1 MQRKLPQLGPTET
14 QLFAWIQL
22 QDRNVVKAG
31 EFARILN
38 LTAKQESNLYSR
50 LCRSKLAIRLMKGIY
65 LLPSK
70 IPPGGNWGPNP
81 YWIIDKL
88 MNAIAA
94 KYQITGRAAF
104 NRYGFSEQV
113 ANQIA
118 VYNTNLSGTKTIG
131 GIRYDFIEVA
141 ADRIGAID
149 FQELKD
155 GSKIPFSSAARTVTD
170 AVYDWSRFGAISQA
184 FEWIDSHAMEK
195 GWVRELVQSTANFGN
210 VGAARRIGFVLQR
223 ADVSRQMLLPLT
235 RMISATSSYIPL
247 DPTKPKR
254 GSVDKTWGVVI
265 NA

>member
-1 MQRKLPQLGPTET
+1 MQYKLPQLGPIET

-31 EFARILN
+31 EFAKVMS
-38 LTAKQESNLYSR
+38 LTAKQESKLYSR
-50 LCRSKLAIRLMKGIY
+50 LCRAKLAIRLMKGIY

-81 YWIIDKL
+81 YWVLDKL
-88 MNAIAA
+88 MNAIKA

-118 VYNTNLSGTKTIG
+118 VYNTYLSGTKIIG
-131 GIRYDFIEVA
+131 GIRYNFIEVDG
-141 ADRIGAID
+141 DRIGAID
-149 FQELKD
+149 FQELHD
-155 GSKIPFSSAARTVTD
+155 GSKIPFSSSARTVTD
-170 AVYDWSRFGAISQA
+170 AIYDWSRFGAISQA
-184 FEWIDSHAMEK
+184 FEWIETRAMQKE
-195 GWVRELVQSTANFGN
+195 WVRELIQSTANFGN
-210 VGAARRIGFVLQR
+210 VGAARRTGFVLQR
-223 ADVSRQMLLPLT
+223 AGVSRQMLIPLT
-235 RMISATSSYIPL
+235 RMLSVTSSYIPL

-254 GSVDKTWGVVI
+254 GSVDKIWGVII